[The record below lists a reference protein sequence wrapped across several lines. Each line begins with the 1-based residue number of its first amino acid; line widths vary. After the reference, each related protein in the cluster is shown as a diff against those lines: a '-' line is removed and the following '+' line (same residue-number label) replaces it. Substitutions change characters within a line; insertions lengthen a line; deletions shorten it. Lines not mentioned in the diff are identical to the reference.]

1 MWIGVSALLAAPVA
15 RAADLQAHYSGSS
28 MAADSSSRVITLE
41 FAKDGT
47 GSYDERS
54 GVREVSRPI
63 HWSRN
68 GKIVTVA
75 LKPEDGKEAEPPLV
89 FELKRKSLVPHGA
102 KASQLGVFAFPTLH
116 PFGPESL
123 GNASGMTSCVT
134 GAPGPCLLRETWN
147 SNKSGK

>member
-1 MWIGVSALLAAPVA
+1 MA

-54 GVREVSRPI
+54 GVRVISRPI
-63 HWSRN
+63 HWSRS

-75 LKPEDGKEAEPPLV
+75 LKPEEGKEAEPPLV
-89 FELKRKSLVPHGA
+89 FELKRKSLVPEGA
-102 KASQLGVFAFPTLH
+102 SHPGVFTFPTLH

-123 GNASGMTSCVT
+123 GNALGMTTCVT
-134 GAPGPCLLRETWN
+134 GAPGPCLQRETWN
-147 SNKSGK
+147 SNKTGR